1 MTNMTNNNELIIDSV
16 AKSYGRQPA
25 LTSAS
30 LRLQKGVCT
39 AIIGPNGSGK
49 TTLLKLAMGLLSP
62 DAGTVTALGHAV
74 RPFPAAL
81 TGRLMAVIDSVEPPG
96 WATPKDLISLYQ
108 SVAGPKFQTDHAKE
122 LITEL
127 RITPSQR
134 YRALSKGQKRWLLN
148 SLAIASVPEILI
160 LDEPSD
166 GLDPLAR
173 ARLYQLI
180 RRLVDDSGSAVLF
193 ATHILA
199 EVERAADRILLMG
212 IGQVLFE
219 EDLETLREEIFEL
232 ELPANSAFSL
242 ISIPGAQGHLKIISR
257 TVEQN
262 ITVVTLRAPA
272 SFNRETIKSFGW
284 LRPFNLE
291 RFYSAIS
298 APASPSG
305 PADIADAQTTG
316 TRAF

>member
-1 MTNMTNNNELIIDSV
+1 MTNTTNNNELIIDSV
-16 AKSYGRQPA
+16 AKSYGNQSA

-30 LRLQKGVCT
+30 LRLQKGFST

-62 DAGTVTALGHAV
+62 DAGAVTALGHAV

-81 TGRLMAVIDSVEPPG
+81 TGRLLAVIDSVEPPG
-96 WATPKDLISLYQ
+96 WSTPKDLISLYQ
-108 SVAGPKFQTDHAKE
+108 SIAGPRFQRDQALA
-122 LITEL
+122 LIEEL
-127 RITPSQR
+127 RIKPTQR
-134 YRALSKGQKRWLLN
+134 YRALSKGQRRWLLN
-148 SLAIASVPEILI
+148 SLAIASCPEILI

-173 ARLYQLI
+173 TRLYQLI
-180 RRLVDDSGSAVLF
+180 RRLVDDHGSAVLF

-212 IGQVLFE
+212 IGKVLFE
-219 EDLETLREEIFEL
+219 DDLETLREEVFEL
-232 ELPANSAFSL
+232 ELPENSTFTPA
-242 ISIPGAQGHLKIISR
+242 SIPGADGNLKTIAR

-262 ITVVTLRAPA
+262 ITVLTLRAPA
-272 SFNRETIKSFGW
+272 SFDREPIKSFGW
-284 LRPFNLE
+284 TRPFNLE
-291 RFYSAIS
+291 RFYRTIASS
-298 APASPSG
+298 PAPPG
-305 PADIADAQTTG
+305 PADIANAQTTG